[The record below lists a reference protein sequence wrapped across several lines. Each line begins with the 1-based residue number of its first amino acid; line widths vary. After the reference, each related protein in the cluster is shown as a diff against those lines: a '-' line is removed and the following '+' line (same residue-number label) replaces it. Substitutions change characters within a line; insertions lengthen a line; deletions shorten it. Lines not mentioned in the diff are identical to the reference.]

1 MRNVAKTAISL
12 RRSLGLRVGMLVS
25 GAVLLVGF
33 GFFLFALEPMV
44 ERIAQSQFT
53 VTAAQVEASL
63 DKVFVP
69 AEQVL
74 AMSQGWLANEAPD
87 LNSPEAFNRL
97 FAPVLEALPKA
108 TSVVAGTSGGEGW
121 MLLKQPD
128 GSWYNRM
135 TDLARWGGH
144 HLFFERGADGK
155 AQRYWKALD
164 YDPRLRAW
172 YLGAIE
178 DKTKV
183 QWTAPYTLFSTG
195 EPGITASTHL
205 ALNDGRDLVVGL
217 DLKLHDL
224 SQTTMTTRVGK
235 HGMALVLTDD
245 LRVLALPAAPPGI
258 DSAAWLGRVL
268 QASSGLELAPLN
280 DALAAWRSAGQGEVR
295 RYRSGGEA
303 WLTRIHSYRLGTRL
317 LWVVSLAPEA
327 DFSPGWMALAGPLCA
342 GLAVM
347 LLLAAVFARQQ
358 AGLIARPLEAL
369 AAESE
374 RIGRLDFQGTPMAVS
389 EIAEIGQLANAHEKM
404 RTLLQLNQQQIAAQE
419 RELHDQIDALRG
431 AEEKIRESDAYNKV
445 LFSDSSIPLV
455 VMAPE
460 SGRFVDCNQAAA
472 NIYRLKS
479 RDAVLG
485 LEPKDVS
492 ADCQY
497 DGTPSEQASRSRVR
511 SALENGAEVFE
522 WRHRR
527 PDGSEWDAELHL
539 MPFRHG
545 GRLLL
550 QLSLQDITERK
561 QSARVLENLALYDT
575 LTGLPNRALFLDR
588 LAQSVAGAQ
597 RQAQAV
603 SVLFLDLDRFKEI
616 NDTQGHAVGDEV
628 LREVARRFRAA
639 LRGEELLARLGGDE
653 FAIVAA
659 NADRSAAVFIAERV
673 LGTLRSPIVIGSNV
687 FALGVSVG
695 ISLYSHDG
703 LMPDTLLRNADIAMY
718 RAKSSGQGYMFY
730 DPEMSSV
737 LAKRI
742 TLVRDLKKAL
752 AAPKG
757 ILSLHFQPQFN
768 LSSLALVGAEALMR
782 WDHPSLGPV
791 SPALFIP
798 LAEERGMMAMIGD
811 WVLEEACR
819 QLVIWR
825 DAGCCLPGRLAIN
838 IAAQQIE
845 DAAFPERTEQKVRAF
860 GLRPEQFEFEL
871 TESGMMRNVEL
882 AIELFSQLNDAG
894 FALAIDDFGTGYS
907 SLSYLK
913 RLPAEKLKIDKSFV
927 RDMIDDGS
935 DHAIV
940 ATIVGMGR
948 TLGLRTIAEG
958 VETQAQADT
967 LLALRC
973 DEAQGYLFGR
983 PEPASIF
990 AEKWLRPAAAAGD
1003 PGNQANQPVLA
1014 LASHV
1019 AQP

>member
-1 MRNVAKTAISL
+1 MRNLVKTSISL
-12 RRSLGLRVGMLVS
+12 RRSLGLRVGVLVS
-25 GAVLLVGF
+25 GAVLLVGL
-33 GFFLFALEPMV
+33 GFFLFGLEPMV
-44 ERIAQSQFT
+44 VRSAQSQFAA
-53 VTAAQVEASL
+53 TAAQVEASL
-63 DKVFVP
+63 DKVFEP

-74 AMSQGWLANEAPD
+74 AMSQGLLANEAPD
-87 LNSPEAFNRL
+87 LDSPEAFNRL
-97 FAPVLEALPKA
+97 FRPVLEALSTA
-108 TSVVAGTSGGEGW
+108 TSVVAGTSRGEGW
-121 MLLKQPD
+121 LLLKQPD

-135 TDLARWGGH
+135 TDLARWGGR
-144 HLFFERGADGK
+144 HLFFERAADGK
-155 AQRYWKALD
+155 VQRYWKSID
-164 YDPRLRAW
+164 YDPRLRSW
-172 YLGAIE
+172 YLAAIE
-178 DKTKV
+178 DQTTA

-195 EPGITASTHL
+195 EPGITASAHV
-205 ALNDGRDLVVGL
+205 ALKDGRDLVVGF
-217 DLKLHDL
+217 DLKLRDL
-224 SQTTMTTRVGK
+224 SQTTMATRIGK
-235 HGMALVLTDD
+235 HGMALVLTDE
-245 LRVLALPAAPPGI
+245 LRVLALPAAPAGM

-268 QASSGLELAPLN
+268 RTSSELELAPLD
-280 DALAAWRSAGQGEVR
+280 DALAAWRSAGQGEEMS
-295 RYRSGGEA
+295 YRSGGER
-303 WLTRIHSYRLGTRL
+303 WLARIHPYRLGSRL
-317 LWVVSLAPEA
+317 FWVVSLAPEA
-327 DFSPGWMALAGPLCA
+327 DFSPGWLALAGPLCA
-342 GLAVM
+342 GLALM

-358 AGLIARPLEAL
+358 AGRIARPLEAL

-389 EIAEIGQLANAHEKM
+389 EIAEIGQLAKAHEKM
-404 RTLLQLNQQQIAAQE
+404 RALLQLNQQQIAAQE

-431 AEEKIRESDAYNKV
+431 AEEKIRDSEAYNKV

-455 VMAPE
+455 VVDYA

-472 NIYRLKS
+472 DIFRLKD

-492 ADCQY
+492 AACQY
-497 DGTPSEQASRSRVR
+497 DGTPSEQAIRARVK
-511 SALENGAEVFE
+511 STLVNGAEVFE

-527 PDGSEWDAELHL
+527 PDGSEWDAEVHL

-561 QSARVLENLALYDT
+561 QSATVLENLALYDT
-575 LTGLPNRALFLDR
+575 LTGLPNRVLFLDR
-588 LAQSVAGAQ
+588 LAQSVASAQ
-597 RQAQAV
+597 RHTQAV
-603 SVLFLDLDRFKEI
+603 AVLFLDLDRFKEI
-616 NDTQGHAVGDEV
+616 NDTQGHGVGDDV
-628 LREVARRFRAA
+628 LREVARRFRAV

-659 NADRSAAVFIAERV
+659 NADRTAAVFIAERL
-673 LGTLRSPIVIGSNV
+673 LGTLRNPIVIGSNV
-687 FALGVSVG
+687 FLLGVSVG

-703 LMPDTLLRNADIAMY
+703 LVPDTLLRNADIAMY
-718 RAKSSGQGYMFY
+718 RAKSSGRGYMFY

-752 AAPKG
+752 ATPRG
-757 ILSLHFQPQFN
+757 VLSLHFQPQFKLSN
-768 LSSLALVGAEALMR
+768 LTLVGAEALMR

-791 SPALFIP
+791 SPAVFIP
-798 LAEERGMMAMIGD
+798 LAEERGMMAMVGD

-819 QLVIWR
+819 QLVHWR
-825 DAGCCLPGRLAIN
+825 DAGLCLPGRLAIN
-838 IAAQQIE
+838 IAAQQID
-845 DAAFPERTEQKVRAF
+845 DAAFPERTAATVRAF
-860 GLRPEQFEFEL
+860 GLRPEQFELEL

-882 AIELFSQLNDAG
+882 AIELFSQLNDVG

-983 PEPASIF
+983 PEPAAIF
-990 AEKWLRPAAAAGD
+990 AEKWLRAAPAGND
-1003 PGNQANQPVLA
+1003 PGY
-1014 LASHV
+1014 S
-1019 AQP
+1019 AQEGSPGEEKF